1 MLRRVCRIAAVAQ
14 NNRISHFIR
23 LVAQRV
29 RPNQPAAERHFHLY
43 TLRTFAHSVVTAP
56 LGWGHRHWLLAGVAF
71 ATLAAIGVVI
81 PRFANATRD
90 TSAVEVTSLDL
101 AVPPLDEVFE
111 ASLDVATVPSDE
123 LNWQIVTVRGGQTVG
138 DIFRQQGV
146 SAGALQ
152 RMLEDRGNAS
162 ALRTI
167 HPGEEFAFAH
177 GADGSLRGIRFD
189 RDEHTRVT
197 ELFDDDGMHE
207 SVLNRGLERRTHV
220 AHGVVERSLF
230 EAGEQSGMSDA
241 MVLKL
246 ANAFGY
252 DIDFAQDLRQGDSFT
267 VIYDD
272 VYCEGDRLRDGD
284 IIAATFVNHGK
295 RFSAFRYTDATG
307 NTMFYSG
314 DGRPLRKAFLRTPV
328 DFTRISSLFTAGR
341 MHPILGTM
349 RAHRG
354 VDYAAPTGTPVRAAG
369 EGRVTFRGWQ
379 NGYGNV
385 VILQHGGHYST
396 LYGHMSRFAGLG
408 VGQHVGQ
415 GQTIGYVGMT
425 GLATGPH
432 LHYEFRVDGVHR
444 DPLTVTLPKPEPL
457 PAVELA
463 RFERQSQPLLAK
475 LKALEAT
482 QLALAK

>member
-1 MLRRVCRIAAVAQ
+1 
-14 NNRISHFIR
+14 
-23 LVAQRV
+23 
-29 RPNQPAAERHFHLY
+29 
-43 TLRTFAHSVVTAP
+43 
-56 LGWGHRHWLLAGVAF
+56 
-71 ATLAAIGVVI
+71 
-81 PRFANATRD
+81 
-90 TSAVEVTSLDL
+90 
-101 AVPPLDEVFE
+101 
-111 ASLDVATVPSDE
+111 
-123 LNWQIVTVRGGQTVG
+123 
-138 DIFRQQGV
+138 
-146 SAGALQ
+146 
-152 RMLEDRGNAS
+152 
-162 ALRTI
+162 
-167 HPGEEFAFAH
+167 
-177 GADGSLRGIRFD
+177 
-189 RDEHTRVT
+189 
-197 ELFDDDGMHE
+197 
-207 SVLNRGLERRTHV
+207 
-220 AHGVVERSLF
+220 
-230 EAGEQSGMSDA
+230 

-267 VIYDD
+267 AIYDD
-272 VYCEGDRLRDGD
+272 VYCEGSRLRDGD

-295 RFSAFRYTDATG
+295 RFSAFRFTDSAG

-328 DFTRISSLFTAGR
+328 DFTRISSMFTAGR

-396 LYGHMSRFAGLG
+396 LYGHMSKFAGLG
-408 VGQHVGQ
+408 VGQRVSQ

-432 LHYEFRVDGVHR
+432 LHYEFRIDGTHR

-463 RFERQSQPLLAK
+463 RFEKQSQPLLAK